1 MTRPPARLVLSKA
14 GAMGLA
20 IVIGAIV
27 LFAFAASLPFFWH
40 AAVAAQLSESRDLLM
55 LIEAK
60 TRNAAS
66 RKGATLTSADDIA
79 LVFAAGGTSGLAL
92 AELQRL
98 AGAMAEL
105 NGLVLERTQPLPTEE
120 KDGLAILRM
129 EVETSGSIEG
139 LRGYLHA
146 IETGTPLIFVR
157 RAHISTGA
165 AESDSG
171 QGLPSERLSARLE
184 LEAFAWW
191 EVPQ

>member
-1 MTRPPARLVLSKA
+1 MTRRPAQFVLSKA
-14 GAMGLA
+14 GATGLA

-27 LFAFAASLPFFWH
+27 LFAVIASLPYFWH
-40 AAVAAQLSESRDLLM
+40 AAITAQLSESRDLLT

-60 TRNAAS
+60 TRNAAN
-66 RKGATLTSADDIA
+66 RKGAALTPADDIA
-79 LVFAAGGTSGLAL
+79 PVFAAGGTSGLAL

-98 AGAMAEL
+98 AGAMAEQ

-146 IETGTPLIFVR
+146 IETGMPLIFVR
-157 RAHISTGA
+157 RAHISTA
-165 AESDSG
+165 PAESESG
-171 QGLPSERLSARLE
+171 QSLPSEHLSARLE

-191 EVPQ
+191 ETPQ